1 MENNL
6 GEREKICFYF
16 PSIFLALALIN
27 GDIRP
32 PSPPPILSP
41 PRPPRHRH
49 RRTAR
54 PPLPPLP
61 NPNLLPSSL
70 PVDQNPSFSLRN
82 PSSLSERRSI
92 AFFFTGDRELDPEPV
107 IFLDRANT
115 DEGKRPLP
123 FDSFV
128 GSSFRDR
135 TKDILTV
142 VASLL
147 FGVGCGALTAAT
159 LYLIWSLFAPNR
171 FEIRDYEDESDDDL
185 KNYVGI
191 PAADA
196 PEKDVV

>member
-1 MENNL
+1 MATSGHRL
-6 GEREKICFYF
+6 LLLLLRF
-16 PSIFLALALIN
+16 SLLLALRAIAT
-27 GDIRP
+27 D
-32 PSPPPILSP
+32 
-41 PRPPRHRH
+41 
-49 RRTAR
+49 AR
-54 PPLPPLP
+54 PGRHFHPYQTLIFF
-61 NPNLLPSSL
+61 SSSF

-92 AFFFTGDRELDPEPV
+92 TFFFTGARDLDPEPV
-107 IFLDRANT
+107 IFLDRANA

-171 FEIRDYEDESDDDL
+171 FEIRDYDDESDDDL
-185 KNYVGI
+185 KKVAYVAI

-196 PEKDVV
+196 PAKDVV

>member
-1 MENNL
+1 MATSGHRL
-6 GEREKICFYF
+6 LLRF
-16 PSIFLALALIN
+16 SLLLAFLAIAT
-27 GDIRP
+27 D
-32 PSPPPILSP
+32 
-41 PRPPRHRH
+41 
-49 RRTAR
+49 AR
-54 PPLPPLP
+54 PGRHFHLCQTLIFFS
-61 NPNLLPSSL
+61 SSL

-92 AFFFTGDRELDPEPV
+92 AFFFTGARELDPEPV

-185 KNYVGI
+185 KNYVAI

-196 PEKDVV
+196 PAKDVV